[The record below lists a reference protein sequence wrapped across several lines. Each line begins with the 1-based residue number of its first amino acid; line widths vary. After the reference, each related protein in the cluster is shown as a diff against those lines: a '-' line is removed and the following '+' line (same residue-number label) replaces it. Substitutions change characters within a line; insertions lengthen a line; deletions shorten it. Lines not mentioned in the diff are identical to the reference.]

1 MKERQ
6 TFSKVSFVDLT
17 QQVVQQ
23 SADARDN
30 SHWTL
35 WSGNKKSENL
45 KFGGE
50 FSPPG
55 FSRKLKSSDLSTYQY
70 RPEKK

>member
-1 MKERQ
+1 MKETQ

-35 WSGNKKSENL
+35 WSGNKKSE
-45 KFGGE
+45 K
-50 FSPPG
+50 
-55 FSRKLKSSDLSTYQY
+55 
-70 RPEKK
+70 